1 MPMGDLRS
9 YSSQRPPLS
18 WPDQWCI
25 PIAGVAMADSG
36 LFGCPRIAKKTT
48 VQAGKRRISG
58 KETEPS
64 AITHD

>member
-1 MPMGDLRS
+1 
-9 YSSQRPPLS
+9 
-18 WPDQWCI
+18 
-25 PIAGVAMADSG
+25 MADRG

-48 VQAGKRRISG
+48 VQTGKRRISA

>member
-1 MPMGDLRS
+1 LPAI
-9 YSSQRPPLS
+9 YSSQPVPLS
-18 WPDQWCI
+18 RPDQWCI

>member
-1 MPMGDLRS
+1 MANEAAIR
-9 YSSQRPPLS
+9 SSQRPPFS
-18 WPDQWCI
+18 RPDRWCI
-25 PIAGVAMADSG
+25 PIAGVAMADRG

-48 VQAGKRRISG
+48 VQTGKRRISA